1 LRPDVVVLYTEAMPD
16 PITIVVGTRDL
27 LVPLHARPDVT
38 GIPVQLFPPD
48 DMRAALE
55 MILGQRPKYLVLDQ
69 EFSRS
74 GRGTAMIDR
83 LHADPG
89 FASTEILVV
98 AGGTVG
104 PVAVTPGP
112 APAPGE
118 LDWRGTRR
126 TPRIRIMPGTEVQ
139 VDGAAAQL
147 VDLSVSGAQVVSG
160 SPLRPSQRVR
170 FGLPSEVAVRMV
182 ATVVWAN
189 FELPKGR
196 PTPQY
201 RAGLEF
207 SSPNTAALERCCR
220 AYACVEETPA
230 SLSGR

>member
-1 LRPDVVVLYTEAMPD
+1 MPD

-27 LVPLHARPDVT
+27 LVPLQARPDVT

-55 MILGQRPKYLVLDQ
+55 MILGRRPKFLVLDH

-74 GRGTAMIDR
+74 GRGAAMIDR

-98 AGGTVG
+98 AGKTVDSLAIETD
-104 PVAVTPGP
+104 PVPT
-112 APAPGE
+112 PGE
-118 LDWRGTRR
+118 LDRRGTRR
-126 TPRIRIMPGTEVQ
+126 APRIRIRPGVEVL
-139 VDGAAAQL
+139 VDGTAAQL
-147 VDLSVSGAQVVSG
+147 VDLSTSGAQVVSG
-160 SPLRPSQRVR
+160 SPLRPNQRVR
-170 FGLPSEVAVRMV
+170 FGLPSDVAIRMV

-207 SSPNTAALERCCR
+207 SSPNTATLERWCL
-220 AYACVEETPA
+220 AYACVDTTQT
-230 SLSGR
+230 SLSAR